1 MKFTDLAQ
9 TDACYSVAERARV
22 SWREVGHPGL
32 ESFAAA
38 VFELSRLARVRGG
51 DDTGWREFLYPA
63 RRARNI
69 ATTVP
74 LPFSHPDLGLA
85 PLVTRLEQTL
95 PALRVYGGE
104 DAGKLG
110 ADAVGAGR
118 ALLALDDAP
127 LADALADVIAPDPS
141 SAEPGNGVVLPIP
154 EYTGAVARFLR
165 GLGQL
170 SGVEVLSAH
179 DLAGARPLGRLVVV
193 GPLYWYRD
201 RQYVLTSPRAPQ
213 IVVLKWAWYR
223 EEVPATRA
231 LEGSS
236 GSAGIRVRPAPMV
249 MARLEVRADDEHMG
263 IDWHSVS
270 EELSRHGE
278 GDPLEAV
285 PARPA
290 VLAGRYG
297 VLLPEDGDRRVCLLD
312 PDAPAA
318 HRVTAVDVADLEPG
332 HVIVLRSAGGGD
344 LIVPIADEILGDR
357 AGKLRGLQ
365 HRWKAGL
372 HSWVSGQRGLTKAA
386 AALRRLGCTS
396 ASFQNLQN
404 WLGERS
410 LRTENR
416 SDWQVL
422 MRVAGQEDQ
431 AEAIWRAM
439 GRLHAAH
446 TSAGR
451 SIGRRLRDMANTQ
464 PLDGLLASGHQVFA
478 LAQGGSLTAFRI
490 EGFSPTAV
498 QCSPNRLMVPVEV
511 RDEWLT

>member
-1 MKFTDLAQ
+1 MRFTDLSQA
-9 TDACYSVAERARV
+9 DACYSVAETARV
-22 SWREVGHPGL
+22 SWREVGHPRL

-38 VFELSRLARVRGG
+38 VFKLSRLARERGD

-85 PLVTRLEQTL
+85 PLVTKLERSL

-104 DAGKLG
+104 DAGELG
-110 ADAVGAGR
+110 ADAVQAGQ
-118 ALLALDDAP
+118 ALLVLDDAP
-127 LADALADVIAPDPS
+127 LADAVAEVILPEAGS
-141 SAEPGNGVVLPIP
+141 TEQGNGVVLPIP
-154 EYTGAVARFLR
+154 EYTAAAARFFR
-165 GLGQL
+165 G
-170 SGVEVLSAH
+170 SGRASRIEVLSAH
-179 DLAGARPLGRLVVV
+179 DVAGARPLGRLVVV

-223 EEVPATRA
+223 EDMPPTRA
-231 LEGSS
+231 LEGSI
-236 GSAGIRVRPAPMV
+236 GSAGIRVRPSPMV
-249 MARLEVRADDEHMG
+249 TAHLEVRADDERTS

-270 EELSRHGE
+270 EELSRHSE
-278 GDPLEAV
+278 ADPLEPV
-285 PARPA
+285 PARAA
-290 VLAGRYG
+290 VLAGRHG
-297 VLLPEDGDRRVCLLD
+297 VLLPEDGDRRVWLLD
-312 PDAPAA
+312 PHAPAE
-318 HRVTAVDVADLEPG
+318 HRVIAVDVADLEPG
-332 HVIVLRSAGGGD
+332 YVIVLRSAGGGD

-357 AGKLRGLQ
+357 APKLRGIQ
-365 HRWKAGL
+365 QRWKAGL
-372 HSWVSGQRGLTKAA
+372 RSWVSGQKGLTRAA
-386 AALRRLGCTS
+386 AALRRLGCAS

-410 LRTENR
+410 LRTEDR

-422 MRVAGQEDQ
+422 MRVAGLEDQ
-431 AEAIWRAM
+431 AQAIWTAM

-464 PLDGLLASGHQVFA
+464 PLDPLLTSGRQMFE

-490 EGFSPTAV
+490 EGFSPVAV